1 MHIFNVVFLK
11 TISCKVSKEKY
22 IYFIKRNEIKLYI
35 MD

>member
-1 MHIFNVVFLK
+1 MYLFNVVFLK
-11 TISCKVSKEKY
+11 MIFCKVSKEKY